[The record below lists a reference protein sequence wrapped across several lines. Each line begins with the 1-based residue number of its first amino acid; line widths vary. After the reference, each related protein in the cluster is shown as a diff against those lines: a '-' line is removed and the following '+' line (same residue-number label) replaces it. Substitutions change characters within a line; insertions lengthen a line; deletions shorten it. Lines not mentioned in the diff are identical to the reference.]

1 VLIDPSEEND
11 ESTDDSDDSPI
22 SGDDDAHDH
31 QSDASEGS
39 ESGADGARKCAQSS
53 NTWRVFIAGPE
64 LATQFDEMD
73 HYLALK
79 NQRHGE
85 GVAYYMSPTNTFQQV
100 KDFVS
105 SLGSIENLGLD
116 NVPLNYEHRI
126 TKKYWGAIRRM
137 LRNEEIPQDPVRF
150 HEAVRNVRR
159 ISRIVRHFQDLF
171 SDHTPAD
178 NQINVSEFSRAWILG
193 LMYFILYPT
202 EQARRSTNYLLR
214 CEALLREGKT
224 KVLRRLQI
232 VSLDD
237 REAASPLGISSI
249 LISGLLR
256 DPRARK
262 TPSDGHGLAAL
273 YWKDIQQLVGYTK

>member
-1 VLIDPSEEND
+1 
-11 ESTDDSDDSPI
+11 
-22 SGDDDAHDH
+22 
-31 QSDASEGS
+31 
-39 ESGADGARKCAQSS
+39 
-53 NTWRVFIAGPE
+53 
-64 LATQFDEMD
+64 LATQSDEID
-73 HYLALK
+73 EYLASK

-85 GVAYYMSPTNTFQQV
+85 SVAYVQCPTKTFQEV

-105 SLGSIENLGLD
+105 SLGSSEHLGLD
-116 NVPLNYEHRI
+116 NIYTSGPRFLKAARDFLNFLVPLNYEHNI
-126 TKKYWGAIRRM
+126 TKKYWGAIDRM
-137 LRNEEIPQDPVRF
+137 LRNEQLSQDPVRF

-159 ISRIVRHFQDLF
+159 ISRIVRDFQDLF